1 MPELPEVETMAR
13 DLAPAIG
20 ARIGIAD
27 LHTPS
32 IVAGSPDE
40 LIMRLRGRTITG
52 VWRRAKTIVIDLD
65 AGLALLMAPRMTGA
79 PRLEDPATPPRDRHD
94 HLGLYLSRGSG
105 PDLRLIYRDPR
116 RFGRIRLVERTA
128 DGYRDGAGRD
138 PFAALG
144 PEPIDPSFSARDFA
158 ARLYAR
164 GGRRTIKT
172 ALIDQSVVVGV
183 GNIYADEACFAA
195 RIDPRTPV
203 DALSDAQ
210 REAVGAAAIAIMREA
225 ITRRGSR
232 VQSYRAPAGG
242 EGMAAH
248 LAAYGRAGL
257 PCLRCGTEM
266 EKLRVAGRGTTR
278 CPRCQPVTVSD

>member
-138 PFAALG
+138 PFAA
-144 PEPIDPSFSARDFA
+144 
-158 ARLYAR
+158 RLYAR
-164 GGRRTIKT
+164 GGRRTIKA